1 MHEQRAYRIE
11 RERAVRASILG
22 AVLGLVLAMFA
33 RQNTGELAGKES
45 ADSGG
50 HRTSDA

>member
-1 MHEQRAYRIE
+1 MHEQRPYRTE
-11 RERAVRASILG
+11 RGRAVRASILG

-33 RQNTGELAGKES
+33 RRKTGELAGKES

-50 HRTSDA
+50 HRTGDS